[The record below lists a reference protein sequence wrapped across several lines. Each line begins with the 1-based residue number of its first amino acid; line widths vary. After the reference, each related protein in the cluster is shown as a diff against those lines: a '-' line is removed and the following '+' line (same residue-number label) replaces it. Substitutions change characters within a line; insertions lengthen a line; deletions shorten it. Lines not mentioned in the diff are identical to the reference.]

1 MTPVPSSPR
10 SEALEL
16 VATTRGDIRILD
28 LMDWETGRG
37 GMHTGLSVRQLY
49 VVRKLGFLWGINS
62 LLYDIRN
69 QCIASV
75 PKSET

>member
-37 GMHTGLSVRQLY
+37 SMHTGLSVRQLY
-49 VVRKLGFLWGINS
+49 VVRKLGFRG
-62 LLYDIRN
+62 
-69 QCIASV
+69 A
-75 PKSET
+75 